1 MPRRSRRSWPPPR
14 RPRWRPPSSATP
26 PPPASRRR
34 VATPLPTP
42 GDRPLSTHRHEDE
55 PVPPRGSGLVRL
67 RLSVGYDGTD
77 LHGWARQPGQRT
89 VQGALEQALRMVL
102 RCPVHLTVA
111 GRTDAGV
118 HATGQ
123 VAHCDVPRPA
133 WEEQADRLVRR
144 LRGVLPPDIAVP
156 AVEVAPPDFDARFGA
171 LARHYVYRL
180 TDAVYGPPPLR
191 RQDPVGW
198 PRALDAGLMALAAGL
213 LLGEHDF
220 AAFCRR
226 REGATT
232 VRTLLALDVV
242 RAGDLITVTA
252 SADAFCHS
260 MVRSLVGALVA
271 VGEGRRPPEWP
282 AALFARSERAGEVPV
297 APAAGLTLV
306 RVDYPPDA
314 ELAARGSV
322 TRARRGRATGLRGAP
337 RPPPPRGWYHRPVRR
352 PRRSSARA
360 GSRPAPRRRP
370 RAGS

>member
-1 MPRRSRRSWPPPR
+1 MPQLPGPAPRVARPRRT
-14 RPRWRPPSSATP
+14 PSDPS
-26 PPPASRRR
+26 
-34 VATPLPTP
+34 
-42 GDRPLSTHRHEDE
+42 LSTQQHDDE
-55 PVPPRGSGLVRL
+55 PVPDGGSGLVRL
-67 RLSVGYDGTD
+67 RLSVSYDGTA

-89 VQGALEQALRMVL
+89 VQGDLEQALSTVL
-102 RCPVHLTVA
+102 RCPVDLTVA

-123 VAHCDVPRPA
+123 VAHVDVPRSA
-133 WEEQADRLVRR
+133 WEEQQGRLVRR

-156 AVEVAPPDFDARFGA
+156 AVEVAPADFDARFGA

-180 TDAVYGPPPLR
+180 TDAPSGAPPLR
-191 RQDPVGW
+191 RNDTVGW
-198 PRALDAGLMALAAGL
+198 PRALDADLMALAAGL

-242 RAGDLITVTA
+242 RSGDLVTVAA

-260 MVRSLVGALVA
+260 MVRSLVGALLA

-282 AALFARSERAGEVPV
+282 AELFARSERASEVPV
-297 APAAGLTLV
+297 APAAGLTLL

-314 ELAARGSV
+314 ELAARARV
-322 TRARRGRATGLRGAP
+322 TRARRD
-337 RPPPPRGWYHRPVRR
+337 
-352 PRRSSARA
+352 
-360 GSRPAPRRRP
+360 
-370 RAGS
+370 